1 VKRALLILPLAAL
14 LAGCSGSSNSSSPTI
29 TIQPAKTYQLIDRAP
44 TSGVPAGKPVTVGFT
59 VKQPSGKP
67 LTQFKTGPGPHTGV
81 HLIIV
86 SDDLSTIIHRHP
98 PIGTDGHLQQQ
109 IVFPKPG
116 NYTALAD
123 VYPKTGV
130 IPNFQLRYPIHV
142 DGKEHSQQLPPFK
155 ATQVVDGYHVTMHG
169 KPNLR
174 VARPAILKLS
184 VTDPN
189 GKPAKFQVW
198 YGALAHAVFF
208 QKGTMAY
215 FHTHVCGSN
224 TPGCTSVLGAPNLKA
239 TSTKP
244 GEIHA
249 GVLLPGSGTWKLF
262 LQFQVNGKRITV
274 PYTLQVR

>member
-1 VKRALLILPLAAL
+1 VKRALLILPLAAM
-14 LAGCSGSSNSSSPTI
+14 LAGCSGGSDSSSPTI
-29 TIQPAKTYQLIDRAP
+29 TIKPARTYQLIDRAP
-44 TSGVPAGKPVTVGFT
+44 SGGVPARKPVTVGFT
-59 VKQPSGKP
+59 VQQPSGKP
-67 LTQFKTGPGPHTGV
+67 LTQFKTGPGPHTGI

-98 PIGTDGHLQQQ
+98 PLSADGHLRQKV
-109 IVFPKPG
+109 VFPKPG

-123 VYPKTGV
+123 IYPRTGV
-130 IPNFQLRYPIHV
+130 IPNFQLRYDIHV
-142 DGKEHSQQLPPFK
+142 DGKEKFQQLPPFK
-155 ATQVVDGYHVTMHG
+155 ATQMVDGYRVTMHG

-215 FHTHVCGSN
+215 FHTHVCGPN
-224 TPGCTSVLGAPNLKA
+224 TPGCTSVIGAPNLKA